1 MRLQPPPIIHNERGR
16 LMEYLYSVTCTYDG
30 DKSPH
35 WTGRFNNALDA
46 VDTYNKFVDW
56 GLANE
61 YSTVNLSVGGE
72 NVVVYLA
79 EPSLK

>member
-1 MRLQPPPIIHNERGR
+1 
-16 LMEYLYSVTCTYDG
+16 MEYLYSVTCTYDG

-61 YSTVNLSVGGE
+61 YSTVNLYTPAGKCYTKVFYRSGMVA
-72 NVVVYLA
+72 V
-79 EPSLK
+79 K